1 MNQSI
6 GIVLV
11 SHSAQLAAGLRDLLA
26 QIGSDRVPVAV
37 AGGTEDGGIGT
48 SYDRIVAAIA
58 EADRGAGV
66 IVLPDLGSSVLTTL
80 AVLEDHPR
88 ADVLLVDAPFVE
100 GAVAAAVTA
109 AAGADL
115 AAVAEAARQARGIV
129 KVESYEP
136 AAGAPASDPAS
147 DTAPAETDH
156 PRGVSAA
163 VTLPATLHA
172 RPAGRLA
179 QEAAKFVSAIRIEY
193 GGKSV
198 NPTGVLAVMSL
209 GATIGGTVTVH
220 AEGQDADSAVKT
232 LSAILAEVE

>member
-11 SHSAQLAAGLRDLLA
+11 SHSAELASGLRDLLA

-37 AGGTEDGGIGT
+37 AGGTEDGGLGT

-88 ADVLLVDAPFVE
+88 TDVLLVDAPFVE

-115 AAVAEAARQARGIV
+115 SAVAEAARQARGIM
-129 KVESYEP
+129 KVESFEP
-136 AAGAPASDPAS
+136 AAAPAAAADA
-147 DTAPAETDH
+147 AAEPEH
-156 PRGVSAA
+156 PQGASAA

-179 QEAAKFVSAIRIEY
+179 QEAAKFASTIRIEY

-232 LSAILAEVE
+232 LAAILAEVE